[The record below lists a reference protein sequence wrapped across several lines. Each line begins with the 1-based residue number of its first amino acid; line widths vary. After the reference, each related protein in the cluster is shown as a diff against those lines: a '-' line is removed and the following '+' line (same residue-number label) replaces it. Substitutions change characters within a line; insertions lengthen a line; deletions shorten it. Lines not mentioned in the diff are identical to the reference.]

1 MIRFLFIF
9 FISLAICQ
17 AQSISRTDEHLLF
30 KEAKSSQAVLILN
43 DSLLYK
49 GNPLQKK
56 SFRHGSYLE
65 SLKHYLPF
73 NIKDRTYLVYH
84 GCGAVLEWRNDSIV
98 RIDKSFLHKNQYGA
112 VPFAYNNKLFFWGGY
127 GLFTYKNILTQFNF
141 KTKEWDEVETF
152 GTPPSP
158 RKQAHGVIVNDFLYV
173 FSGYE
178 KDEDHFL
185 QVKPCEP
192 EVWRLHLPTMQWS
205 LVGKHRPL
213 PNLNVKEENTA
224 NFNINKKWYIIPIM
238 VYNTIY
244 EIDIEN
250 NTVTTYRTST
260 KNVSSPF
267 YDAKTNEV
275 VYINKNADGFKSV
288 VRTSLQEFL
297 GKPINQQK
305 FILPWYQSVAI
316 STIVL
321 VVFGVLFL
329 IGLLRYFQQKK
340 KRFIPFTGIIYYA
353 NKEAFYYRGKLLDSF
368 EDAEL
373 RILDYLVQNI
383 HRYISLNE
391 LNHLFENEIQ
401 KDSFLTVVKR
411 REVALAN
418 LLGKLAFIT
427 SSDEQDI
434 VDYRRSANDK
444 RVKEIKL
451 KDSFIKVK

>member
-1 MIRFLFIF
+1 MNRFLFIF
-9 FISLAICQ
+9 LFVLATCQ

-65 SLKHYLPF
+65 SLKHYLPL
-73 NIKDRTYLVYH
+73 NLKDKTYLVYH
-84 GCGAVLEWRNDSIV
+84 GCGGVLEWRNDSIV

-112 VPFAYNNKLFFWGGY
+112 TVFKYDNKIFFWGGY

-353 NKEAFYYRGKLLDSF
+353 KKEAFYYRGKLLDSF
-368 EDAEL
+368 EEAEL